1 MAIVF
6 PGTEKAMPSQ
16 GHPCIWSKFESRKY
30 GIIAEVA
37 CRLSVHMKMHEA
49 TQWDLPR
56 LSRKNGDRNTQMYI
70 W

>member
-6 PGTEKAMPSQ
+6 PETENAMPSQ
-16 GHPCIWSKFESRKY
+16 GHPCIWSKLKSRKY

-37 CRLSVHMKMHEA
+37 CRLSVHMNMHEA
-49 TQWDLPR
+49 TQWDLPQ
-56 LSRKNGDRNTQMYI
+56 LSRKNGTETRKMYI